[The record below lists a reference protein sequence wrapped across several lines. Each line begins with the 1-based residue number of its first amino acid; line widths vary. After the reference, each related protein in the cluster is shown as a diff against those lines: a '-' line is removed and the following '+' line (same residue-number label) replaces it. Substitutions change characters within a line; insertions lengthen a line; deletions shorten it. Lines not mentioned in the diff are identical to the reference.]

1 MNHFILSDSRKCIGC
16 QACEVACVMA
26 HNEEQHVLTPQRFL
40 PRITVIKAE
49 GQRNAIT
56 CRHCEDAP
64 CVRSCPNDAIAQ
76 SGDSV
81 QVRQEKCIGC
91 KSCMV
96 ACPFGVMQVVVTPQ
110 AAGLVKASAHKC
122 DLCQGR
128 EAGPACV
135 ENCPAQALTL
145 ADDETLI
152 TLAKQRR
159 LRSACQEVQPWQR
172 ATPLCSQPNAGAKVR
187 QMAMTPPR
195 GEPDKLAAEV
205 RKSHFEEIYQPFTPQ
220 QAQQQAARCL
230 TCGEHSIC
238 EWTCP
243 LHNHIPQWIELVK
256 AGNIAAAVALSHQ
269 TNCLPEITGRVCPQD
284 RLCEGACTL
293 RDESGAVTIGN
304 IERYISDQALASGWR
319 PDLSQVK
326 PSGKRPDLSHVTKV
340 DKRVAIIGAGP
351 AGLACADMLVRH
363 GVQPVVFD
371 RHPEIGGLLTF
382 GIPAFKLDKSL
393 LARRRAIFSEMG
405 IRFELNCEVGKDI
418 SMATLL
424 ADYDAVFVGAGTY
437 RSMKAGLPNEEAP
450 GVYDALPFL
459 IANTKQVMGLAASAQ
474 EPYVNTAGLNVV
486 VLGGGDTAMD
496 CVRTALRHGARQVTC
511 AYRRDEA
518 NMPGSKKEVKN
529 AREEGALF
537 EFNVQPVTLELD
549 ENGRVN
555 GVRFLRTELG
565 APDAGGRRRPTP
577 IPGSEFVMP
586 ADAVIMAFGFHPH
599 RMPWLEAAGVA
610 LDSQGRIKAGV
621 ESRYRYQTSQEK
633 IFAGGDAV
641 RGADLVVT
649 AKAVT
654 RRRGSWTIWRGKRRR
669 FTDDKPG
676 SAA

>member
-220 QAQQQAARCL
+220 QAARCL

-326 PSGKRPDLSHVTKV
+326 PSG
-340 DKRVAIIGAGP
+340 KRVAIIGAGP

-649 AKAVT
+649 AMAEG
-654 RRRGSWTIWRGKRRR
+654 RH
-669 FTDDKPG
+669 
-676 SAA
+676 AAQGILDYLARKTTPLH

>member
-26 HNEEQHVLTPQRFL
+26 HNEEQHALTPQRFL

-64 CVRSCPNDAIAQ
+64 CLRSCPNGAIAQ
-76 SGDSV
+76 TGDSV
-81 QVRQEKCIGC
+81 QVCQEKCIGC

-96 ACPFGVMQVVVTPQ
+96 ACPFGVMEVVVTPQ
-110 AAGLVKASAHKC
+110 AAGQVKASAQKC
-122 DLCQGR
+122 DLCAGR

-145 ADDETLI
+145 ADDETL
-152 TLAKQRR
+152 TTMARQRR
-159 LRSACQEVQPWQR
+159 LRSACQERGAAPARQPD
-172 ATPLCSQPNAGAKVR
+172 AGEKVR

-195 GEPDKLAAEV
+195 GEPDKLPAEV
-205 RKSHFEEIYQPFTPQ
+205 RKNHFEEIYQPFSPT
-220 QAQQQAARCL
+220 QARQQAARCL
-230 TCGEHSIC
+230 KCGEHSIC

-243 LHNHIPQWIELVK
+243 LHNTIPQWVELVK
-256 AGNIAAAVALSHQ
+256 AGDIAAAVALSHQ

-293 RDESGAVTIGN
+293 REESGAVTIGN
-304 IERYISDQALASGWR
+304 IERFISDQALASGWR
-319 PDLSQVK
+319 PDLSQIK
-326 PSGKRPDLSHVTKV
+326 LNG
-340 DKRVAIIGAGP
+340 KRVAIIGAGP
-351 AGLACADMLVRH
+351 AGLACADVLVRH

-393 LARRRAIFSEMG
+393 LTRRRAIFSEMG
-405 IRFELNCEVGKDI
+405 VRFELNCEVGKDI
-418 SMATLL
+418 PLATLL
-424 ADYDAVFVGAGTY
+424 AEYDAVFVGAGTY

-459 IANTKQVMGLAASAQ
+459 IANTKQVMGLAESAQ

-649 AKAVT
+649 AMAEG
-654 RRRGSWTIWRGKRRR
+654 RH
-669 FTDDKPG
+669 
-676 SAA
+676 AAQGILDYLGLKTTPLH